1 MENRRGGRPRNDN
14 EKGERRKKVLL
25 SLKEDGCKVRE
36 KVEGKEPSPFLP
48 GLAKRRKNMRRIGE
62 GRRGRRT
69 FPSEKK
75 EKRTDSLFFIS
86 AQGDFA

>member
-1 MENRRGGRPRNDN
+1 MTMKKGG
-14 EKGERRKKVLL
+14 RRKKVLL